1 MVLKNKTKRSSRF
14 KSMRDKVR
22 KKAEQS
28 VHKGSFAVNLPKG
41 FRFFS
46 PKKGTYYIDILPYI
60 VSDKNHPDEIPVGET
75 WYRREIL
82 VHKKIGTKEK
92 NYICPRTIGKPCP
105 ICEYRTELMKD
116 PDHDDKEIQALKPQV
131 KHLYNILDKT
141 DDPKNEEI
149 QIFEFSYYNFG
160 RVLDEEL
167 KEEDEEFSAFAD
179 LQGGYTL
186 RVRFTENVKNPKFK
200 YLEASKIDF
209 KPRRKD
215 YPESILEKT
224 ADLDKIFTVL
234 PYKDLEKIFT
244 ETDTDSED
252 EEEETPFK
260 SSKKRK
266 PDVEDE
272 EKDSENIEEEDSEDI
287 EEDEDNEDLEEEDS
301 EDIEE
306 DEDDEDLEEEEFYSK
321 RSKRN
326 GKVKRNE
333 CPAGGTFGKDF
344 DKYEDCEDCDLFD
357 ACNQSYK
364 NKYKKRKV
372 RR

>member
-1 MVLKNKTKRSSRF
+1 MNAFYLESKIYSPIKRKKGKKKMVLKNKQRSRF

-22 KKAEQS
+22 KNRIVQ
-28 VHKGSFAVNLPKG
+28 KGSLVNLPKG

-167 KEEDEEFSAFAD
+167 KEEDEEFSFAD

-186 RVRFTENVKNPKFK
+186 RVQIYKRMLKSKFK
-200 YLEASKIDF
+200 YLE
-209 KPRRKD
+209 
-215 YPESILEKT
+215 ESLK
-224 ADLDKIFTVL
+224 
-234 PYKDLEKIFT
+234 
-244 ETDTDSED
+244 
-252 EEEETPFK
+252 
-260 SSKKRK
+260 
-266 PDVEDE
+266 
-272 EKDSENIEEEDSEDI
+272 
-287 EEDEDNEDLEEEDS
+287 
-301 EDIEE
+301 
-306 DEDDEDLEEEEFYSK
+306 
-321 RSKRN
+321 
-326 GKVKRNE
+326 
-333 CPAGGTFGKDF
+333 
-344 DKYEDCEDCDLFD
+344 
-357 ACNQSYK
+357 
-364 NKYKKRKV
+364 
-372 RR
+372 